1 MVWVWAGTQQPQQ
14 QQQDIECDGKSDVS
28 ARFCVSV
35 RDSSIDTLC
44 VKYGGVWPCECV
56 SSSIDISSVRNAMC
70 AILICWLLLLP
81 KDKTYVGLIVA

>member
-1 MVWVWAGTQQPQQ
+1 MWAGTQKQ

-56 SSSIDISSVRNAMC
+56 SSSSIDISSVRNAMC
-70 AILICWLLLLP
+70 FMLICWLLLLP
-81 KDKTYVGLIVA
+81 KDKTYVALIVA